1 GGGGLEDGGGA
12 SGCGGGGAGGGG
24 GGRGGGGPPPPQFFK
39 LGAESGERMRER
51 GAARP
56 RPRAAQ
62 DRLFQRRDRAR
73 VGAFGGAE
81 PRERML
87 DEGKQRD
94 RRKPAER
101 GIRRQP
107 REPSG
112 EGVRKRIAAGIVDRD
127 LPAFQRRQHPAGQG
141 ACGGVRG
148 RGLGRRLD
156 RFAQVDRDGG
166 RFSPGMGG
174 LDPRHGF
181 ERALDPQRDI
191 ASGEPLP
198 ALGGGGGPQRLA
210 DIAL

>member
-39 LGAESGERMRER
+39 LGAESGERMREPR
-51 GAARP
+51 AAWP

-87 DEGKQRD
+87 DEGKERD

-101 GIRRQP
+101 SVRRQP
-107 REPSG
+107 CKPPG
-112 EGVRKRIAAGIVDRD
+112 GGVRERIAAGIVDRD
-127 LPAFQRRQHPAGQG
+127 LPAFQRRQHATRQG
-141 ACGGVRG
+141 AIGCDQG
-148 RGLGRRLD
+148 RGLVRR
-156 RFAQVDRDGG
+156 
-166 RFSPGMGG
+166 
-174 LDPRHGF
+174 
-181 ERALDPQRDI
+181 
-191 ASGEPLP
+191 
-198 ALGGGGGPQRLA
+198 
-210 DIAL
+210 